1 MSKSKNKD
9 DSRQII
15 SNSLSKIVKGTSIV
29 FAGTLIGTFLNF
41 LIKIVIIKNISQY
54 QYGLISLGIMLVSL
68 LASLGSIGL
77 NTGIPRQISY
87 YKEKDKSKVGYLV
100 SSSLIITMII
110 GVSLA
115 FIIFIFAGKISIIF
129 FNEENLIRP
138 LRLFGIAIPF
148 AMLLGK
154 LIAIFRGFERVKEK
168 LFFHN
173 LMRPLTYLSI
183 IGAVLLLSNF
193 VFLGIIYAYI
203 SSFVI
208 TSIIASFFLY
218 KQEIEFKLGK
228 KIKPVGKNLILFSL
242 PLFGTLG
249 LNLLLNWGDTFLLG
263 FFKNPEIVGLY
274 EAVYPLAKFTNF
286 GLGMA
291 NFIFVPIISKLYAN
305 NRMKETK
312 KTYQIVA
319 KWIYFIMFPVFFI
332 LLLYPKLILGF
343 LFKDVYM
350 KGGLILRILTL
361 GFIVRAIVGL
371 NGPTLVSMGKTKIVF
386 YGSLIGVGLNLIL
399 NVALIPSMGVA
410 GAAIASGIAYTC
422 TNLHNSI
429 RLYLH
434 TKIQPF
440 YRSYFKVIIGSAVI
454 FLLFFLISKVIKT
467 RIWMIPIIMSVYLLL
482 FLLYILYTNSYD
494 KEDIDLIVK
503 MEKKTKL
510 KIPSFIKNLLK
521 KHL

>member
-228 KIKPVGKNLILFSL
+228 KITPVGKNLILFSL
-242 PLFGTLG
+242 PLFLG
-249 LNLLLNWGDTFLLG
+249 
-263 FFKNPEIVGLY
+263 
-274 EAVYPLAKFTNF
+274 
-286 GLGMA
+286 
-291 NFIFVPIISKLYAN
+291 S
-305 NRMKETK
+305 
-312 KTYQIVA
+312 
-319 KWIYFIMFPVFFI
+319 
-332 LLLYPKLILGF
+332 
-343 LFKDVYM
+343 
-350 KGGLILRILTL
+350 
-361 GFIVRAIVGL
+361 
-371 NGPTLVSMGKTKIVF
+371 
-386 YGSLIGVGLNLIL
+386 
-399 NVALIPSMGVA
+399 
-410 GAAIASGIAYTC
+410 
-422 TNLHNSI
+422 
-429 RLYLH
+429 
-434 TKIQPF
+434 
-440 YRSYFKVIIGSAVI
+440 
-454 FLLFFLISKVIKT
+454 
-467 RIWMIPIIMSVYLLL
+467 
-482 FLLYILYTNSYD
+482 
-494 KEDIDLIVK
+494 
-503 MEKKTKL
+503 
-510 KIPSFIKNLLK
+510 
-521 KHL
+521 